1 MQLKLTRPLAIF
13 DLEATGT
20 NIANDRIVEIAVLKI
35 NPDGHEETRVHQVN
49 PEMHI
54 PEEVTA
60 IHGIHDEDVKDKPV
74 FKELAGNLI
83 AFLGNSD
90 LAGYNNIKFDIPLL
104 VEEFLRAGFEFE
116 MKSRRIVDVQNI
128 FHKMEPRT
136 LKAAYKFYC
145 GKPLENAHT
154 AEADTRA
161 TYEVLLAQLDRY
173 EGVDYEDRSGNISQP
188 VVNDI
193 KALHDFSYYNRNAD
207 LMGNVIFNDK
217 GEEVFNFGKYK
228 GVKVEEIFTKE
239 PSYYDWIMKS
249 AFPLTTK
256 KVVTAIKL
264 RNFNK
269 G

>member
-13 DLEATGT
+13 DLETTGT
-20 NIANDRIVEIAVLKI
+20 NIANDRIVEIAILKI
-35 NPDGHEETRVHQVN
+35 NPDGHEEIRVNLVN
-49 PEMHI
+49 PGMPI
-54 PEEVTA
+54 PAEVTA
-60 IHGIHDEDVKDKPV
+60 IHGIKDEDVKDKPS

-83 AFLGNSD
+83 AYIGNSD
-90 LAGYNNIKFDIPLL
+90 LAGYNNIKFDVPLL
-104 VEEFLRAGFEFE
+104 VEEFLRAGLEFD
-116 MKSRRIVDVQNI
+116 MKNRRVVDVQNI

-173 EGVDYEDRSGNISQP
+173 EGVEYEDRNGNISKP

-193 KALHDFSYYNRNAD
+193 KALHEFSYYSRSAD

-228 GVKVEEIFTKE
+228 GAKVEEIFTKE